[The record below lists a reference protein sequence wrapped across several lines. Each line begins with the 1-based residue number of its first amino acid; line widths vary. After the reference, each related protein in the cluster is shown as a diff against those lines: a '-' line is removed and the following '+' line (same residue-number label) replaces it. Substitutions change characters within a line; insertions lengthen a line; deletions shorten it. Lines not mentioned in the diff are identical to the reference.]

1 MSPRL
6 ILAVLLTAASQAI
19 AQQQKP
25 MRPED
30 TEVWQP
36 VPRIVAP
43 GKTDRDAPSDA
54 VVLFSGANLDEWV
67 SAGDS
72 SAARWTVANGV
83 LTVNKPAGDIRTKR
97 SFRNFQLHI
106 EWRIPDAVTGSGQL
120 RGNSGVFLAFDPP
133 RAAYELQIMD
143 SYQNATYVNGQAGSM
158 YKQSPPL
165 VNAMRKPGEW
175 NVYDVV
181 WTAPVFN
188 TDGTLKTP
196 ARVTAFHNGVLVQN
210 DYALKGTTEYIGPP
224 TIVAHGASSIRLQ
237 AHGDPSPPI
246 SFRNIWIRELP

>member
-1 MSPRL
+1 MSRRL
-6 ILAVLLTAASQAI
+6 TLAVLLTAASQAI
-19 AQQQKP
+19 AQQRKP
-25 MRPED
+25 TRPED

-36 VPRIVAP
+36 VPRVVAP
-43 GKTDRDAPSDA
+43 GKADRDAPSDA
-54 VVLFSGANLDEWV
+54 VVLFGGANLDEWV

-72 SAARWTVANGV
+72 SPARWTVANGV

-143 SYQNATYVNGQAGSM
+143 SYENATYVNGQAASV
-158 YKQSPPL
+158 YKENPPL

-175 NVYDVV
+175 QAYDVV
-181 WTAPVFN
+181 WTAPAFN
-188 TDGTLKTP
+188 DDGTLKSP
-196 ARVTAFHNGVLVQN
+196 AYVTAFHNGVLVQDHFPLIGITRN
-210 DYALKGTTEYIGPP
+210 TGLPDYQKHGPAP
-224 TIVAHGASSIRLQ
+224 IMLQ
-237 AHGDPSPPI
+237 AHQDPSAPI
-246 SFRNIWIRELP
+246 SFRNIWLRELP